1 MNGLGANAPTNGDKD
16 DVFGCRHR
24 AINRHIDS
32 LIATAGK
39 DTTPEDM
46 VNLVELGRM
55 ILLNLNSISESLD
68 SIATSLA
75 VLSNQPRP
83 LTSE

>member
-1 MNGLGANAPTNGDKD
+1 MNGLGANAPTNSDKD

-24 AINRHIDS
+24 AINHRIDT
-32 LIATAGK
+32 LAANLGK

-46 VNLVELGRM
+46 AALLEIAR
-55 ILLNLNSISESLD
+55 ISILNLNSIAESLD

-83 LTSE
+83 STSE